1 MRRMKK
7 IRINKAIF
15 SDEAIQITIKAYNGY
30 ANMSVESRDKYAIV
44 TFQDCKYDE
53 ELTAK
58 EFENYLIGIENS

>member
-1 MRRMKK
+1 MKK
-7 IRINKAIF
+7 IQINKTIF

-30 ANMSVESRDKYAIV
+30 ANMSVESRDDYAIV

-53 ELTAK
+53 EQTVK